1 MSIQILTFM
10 GRVPRKDETYYRPD
24 VFLNSCFKFGFTP
37 VILGQSPGSFNGLLS
52 KVKLLKKA
60 ILDGTV
66 TADHIIVTDSFD
78 VIFAED
84 PHKIIETFD
93 LWHDHAPFH
102 PEIVWN
108 AERACFSDASL
119 ASEHPATTS
128 SFKYLNSGWGC
139 GLTESFLAAMAEN
152 DPDLMPD
159 DHRKPDGSMH
169 HSCDQDYWMRR
180 MLYGRTPIGLDNEGV
195 LCQTYCNT
203 SLDEVV
209 LEPEGKIR
217 FLETGN
223 YPMVHHA
230 NGSSKNDILPAIIK
244 HLGY

>member
-1 MSIQILTFM
+1 M
-10 GRVPRKDETYYRPD
+10 GRVPTKSEWYYRPE

-37 VILGQSPGSFNGLLS
+37 VILGQEPGSFNGLLS
-52 KVKLLKKA
+52 KAKLLKKA
-60 ILDGTV
+60 ILNGPI

-93 LWHDHAPFH
+93 LWHDNAPFH

-119 ASEHPATTS
+119 ASEHPATQS

-139 GLTESFLAAMAEN
+139 GLTESFLAAMAEE
-152 DPDLMPD
+152 DPDLLPD

-195 LCQTYCNT
+195 LCQTYCGM
-203 SLDEVV
+203 SEAEIAF
-209 LEPEGKIR
+209 EPEGKIR
-217 FLETGN
+217 ILETGN

-230 NGSSKNDILPAIIK
+230 NGNSKDHILPMIIK